1 MKKKIM
7 YITQSNGGVAK
18 YLQMLFKYLNT
29 REYEQI
35 LIYPLEY
42 LDEKKDFERII
53 DNIDFIE
60 IGREI
65 NIKNDIKASL
75 QLYRIIKKYDPDLI
89 YVNSSKAGAIG
100 RIVNLFTKK
109 PIIYNAHGWAFNM
122 LVSNKKRFVYK
133 TIERMLAKSSN
144 KIVAISDKEKY
155 SAIENKIC
163 SDDKIEVIYN
173 GIDIEEYENN
183 KIDRNLIRK
192 ELNIPLDSIV
202 IGMVGRISKQKAPD
216 IFIKVASEIKKL
228 IPKSFFIIVGDGE
241 EREELEVLI
250 NELHLKDSVL
260 ITGWVTNT
268 YKYIQSFDIAMLLSR
283 WEGFGLAIAEY
294 MICEIP
300 IIATN
305 VDAIPNLIDN
315 NINGVLISVDSIK
328 EAVFA
333 CQKIL
338 NDKNFS
344 ENIVKN
350 SKKKVLE
357 EFNVK
362 RVAEQHKKLFDS
374 ILLSK

>member
-1 MKKKIM
+1 MKSKIM

-42 LDEKKDFERII
+42 LDEKNFFEEIV

-60 IGREI
+60 MGREI
-65 NIKNDIKASL
+65 NIKKDIKASL

-122 LVSNKKRFVYK
+122 LVSNKKRFLYK
-133 TIERMLAKSSN
+133 IIERILAKSST

-183 KIDRNLIRK
+183 KIDRNIIRE

-216 IFIKVASEIKKL
+216 IFIKAASEIKNL

-250 NELHLKDSVL
+250 NELNLKDSVL
-260 ITGWVTNT
+260 ITGWVANT
-268 YKYIQSFDIAMLLSR
+268 YKYIQAFDIAMLLSR

-294 MICEIP
+294 MICETP

-315 NINGVLISVDSIK
+315 NINGVLINVDSIE

-338 NDKNFS
+338 NDKSFS

-357 EFNVK
+357 EFNMK
-362 RVAEQHKKLFDS
+362 RVAEQHQKLFNS
-374 ILLSK
+374 ILLNK